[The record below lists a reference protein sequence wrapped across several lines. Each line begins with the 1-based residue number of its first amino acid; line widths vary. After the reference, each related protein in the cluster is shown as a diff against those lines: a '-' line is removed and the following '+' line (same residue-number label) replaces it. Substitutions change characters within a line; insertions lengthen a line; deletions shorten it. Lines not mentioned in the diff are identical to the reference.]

1 MKQKKVVNPM
11 DFVIVKIRFL
21 SDQYSNPPSS
31 PASRTGAMRQ
41 ATFLVDLFLQKLSS
55 KMSQKH

>member
-1 MKQKKVVNPM
+1 M